1 MQRIT
6 ELSTKQK
13 LSQMTKDNRPI
24 SEVTTIIQEADIMVE
39 ADIIVE
45 EAIITK
51 VDTKII
57 LQEDQ
62 DVGYAIK
69 ITISMQNSHTM
80 IGLT

>member
-1 MQRIT
+1 M
-6 ELSTKQK
+6 
-13 LSQMTKDNRPI
+13 
-24 SEVTTIIQEADIMVE
+24 VIIKEADITVE
-39 ADIIVE
+39 VDIIVE

-62 DVGYAIK
+62 GVGYAIK
-69 ITISMQNSHTM
+69 ITISVQNSHTK